1 MTKYLDP
8 IAAVEQPRE
17 DFIRYLLT
25 AYPLRD
31 PHLRY
36 AFQQQLEQP
45 GNLWQHP
52 YLEGSQPYRSSL
64 SVEQLVNQA
73 VLEPEMATLFTPS
86 NRQLY
91 EHQEKAIRA
100 VVEQQQNIIVA
111 TGTGSGKTECFL
123 IPMLNMLLKEKDNL
137 SVNRVRVV
145 ILYPMNAL
153 VNDQVKRLRE
163 LLCRQKTVRIKF
175 GFYTSRTQKEKHNA
189 IESLRQEFAAY
200 DPKELRQLLDSPER
214 ESTDDEELIDK
225 AIEKTIQVQV
235 LSREEMW
242 AYPPHILITNYSM
255 LEHMLIRPKERQA
268 IFEASASHFKMLVV
282 DEAHSYD
289 GAKGSEVSVLLERF
303 KASIG
308 VEEKGKIRCIATSAS
323 LGDASDDDKVLAFAK
338 ELFGE
343 SFSQV
348 IRGQRLCAKDR
359 LGEPYTLPAEF
370 TNQKIFDY
378 LSDLKLPKPND
389 PISQWLDRLSAIVPT
404 QQLQAAQSQANEDV
418 HKFLWFALKQHPL
431 VHRLIDILR
440 RRPYPWKQIVCSTE
454 LWDVKL
460 PTELDDT
467 DAKFAL
473 AHLLQLGALARENP
487 NDLPLLPVRLHLLF
501 RSLDGLYACINSKCS
516 GVVLHPDHCERKP
529 RYGRIY
535 LNEKK
540 ICECCASP
548 VLELGSCS
556 QCGQPYAFTQ
566 RLDTGKLESLP
577 RTSQGLKE
585 NTKIYTL
592 TSSILDSVTEEDE
605 IGEKE
610 EELTAAKTFK
620 FKLHERDG
628 WIGILSDETFTPQ
641 ITLEN
646 EFHLAWH
653 RKKDDKN
660 DDGCYLEKC
669 AACGAGSGR
678 ATRTINRFVTYNDE
692 SLKAMIDSLFEL
704 LPETKE
710 DENNSSKRKILSF
723 SDGRQDAAYFASDYQ
738 RTNTELIYR
747 QMLWQAFLQVKNAD
761 SITSVTQII
770 NKLKA
775 EFLENYIPHPDRQS
789 DLNYKSYRPHD
800 PEEEHK
806 DRESKRDAE
815 DLAEKRAKEILL
827 REFAL
832 SFNRRST
839 LEAYALLACHIELD
853 ERLVDLV
860 AQKFEITDDEARIFL
875 TVLTDVIRRAGIVS
889 IEGSSNYFPETGG
902 DGGRPE
908 MVENGKSKN
917 YLFLEKSED
926 ENKRYKESLSF
937 MPWKDGKVRGKSP
950 NLNRLSWYF
959 LRVFCK
965 NFPEKEDNFPTKDI
979 FTWLFRQLQDFSL
992 IVPAKKG
999 HQLNWKQLHI
1009 IQTRENWYQCDSCQQ
1024 IFHVP
1029 NLSKITE
1036 AKLNVKRCSAYKCIG
1051 TLEPYTSEKIEQKNS
1066 EHYQHYLI
1074 TQRLPLPLR
1083 SQEHTAQLSVTELE
1097 KRENSFRQGRTNMLS
1112 CSTTLE
1118 MGVDIGELQAVV
1130 LHNFPPHVSNYQQRA
1145 GRAGRRTDGVAITLM
1160 YGQRRPHDRYYF
1172 EQPNLLIAGNNQIP
1186 KLNSDNFQI
1195 QQRHIHAELLAE
1207 FLRIRGIGAERIKI
1221 ADFFDL
1227 PDYTSA
1233 SDFTPS
1239 ADAMVS
1245 QLKEWLHSDNAQ
1257 SKAQLWLQKLNCS
1270 VTPTALLDEYI
1281 AKLENFQKKQLDD
1294 WKSLTSELETINKN
1308 IQKESDRKKRDAQE
1322 RRRNSVEFELDK
1334 IKARQLHEQ
1343 LVQGNILPIYGFPID
1358 VVSLLT
1364 GESNEYNSDQ
1374 GKHRLQLD
1382 RRFALKEYAP
1392 EQEIIV
1398 DDRVYKSVGILKP
1411 AQLESQFYWVCQ
1423 NCSNFIT
1430 DKNKDNVDK
1439 HLITKKSENN
1449 VSKHC
1454 PVCDAKTS
1462 SSAKLY
1468 KIPKAFITDWEK
1480 LPQVT
1485 PYTKPQRQISS
1496 QTFLISDGDSPEKFS
1511 SKLDLYNLTVSKG
1524 GKFFLANQGS
1534 LGYGKG

>member
-8 IAAVEQPRE
+8 IAAVEQPRA

-52 YLEGSQPYRSSL
+52 YLEGSQPYRSSK
-64 SVEQLVNQA
+64 SIEQLVNQG

-86 NRQLY
+86 NRRLY
-91 EHQEKAIRA
+91 EHQEKAVRA

-137 SVNRVRVV
+137 SLAGVRVV

-163 LLCRQKTVRIKF
+163 LLCRQKRVRIKF
-175 GFYTSRTQKEKHNA
+175 GFYTSRTQKEKQKA

-200 DPKELRQLLDSPER
+200 DPQELRQLFTSAER
-214 ESTDDEELIDK
+214 ESIDDEELIDK

-242 AYPPHILITNYSM
+242 ASPPHILITNYSM

-268 IFEASASHFKMLVV
+268 IFEASANYFKMLVV

-303 KASIG
+303 KAAIG

-323 LGDASDDDKVLAFAK
+323 LGDASADDKVLVFAK

-343 SFSQV
+343 SFNQV

-370 TNQKIFDY
+370 TNQEIFDY
-378 LSDLKLPKPND
+378 ISILELPEPDD

-404 QQLQAAQSQANEDV
+404 QQLQAAQAQANEDI

-440 RRPYPWKQIVCSTE
+440 REPYPWEQIVCLTE
-454 LWDVKL
+454 LWGVDLPIKL
-460 PTELDDT
+460 DGSIDDT
-467 DAKFAL
+467 DAKVAL
-473 AHLLQLGALARENP
+473 AHLLQLGALARENSD
-487 NDLPLLPVRLHLLF
+487 DLPLLPVRLHLLF
-501 RSLDGLYACINSKCS
+501 RSLEGLYACINPKCS
-516 GVVLHPDHCERKP
+516 GVVHHPNHLDREP

-540 ICECCASP
+540 TCECCASP

-577 RTSQGLKE
+577 RTIQGLKE
-585 NTKIYTL
+585 NNKKIFTL

-605 IGEKE
+605 IDEKE
-610 EELTAAKTFK
+610 EEPTAAKTFK
-620 FKLHERDG
+620 FQLDDHNN
-628 WIGILSDETFTPQ
+628 WISILSHETFTPHV
-641 ITLEN
+641 TEEK
-646 EFHLAWH
+646 EFNLAWH
-653 RKKDDKN
+653 RRKDDKN
-660 DDGCYLEKC
+660 YDGCYLDKC
-669 AACGAGSGR
+669 AACGAGVAGR

-692 SLKAMIDSLFEL
+692 SLKAMVDSLFQL
-704 LPETKE
+704 LPESKETK
-710 DENNSSKRKILSF
+710 NNSSKRKILSF
-723 SDGRQDAAYFASDYQ
+723 SDGRQDAAFFASDYQ
-738 RTNTELIYR
+738 RTNTEMIYR
-747 QMLWQAFLQVKNAD
+747 QMVWQAFHQVKNEEN
-761 SITSVTQII
+761 ITSVSQVI
-770 NKLKA
+770 NKLKT
-775 EFLENYIPHPDRQS
+775 EFLENYIPHPDRRS
-789 DLNYKSYRPHD
+789 DLNYKSYRPND

-806 DRESKRDAE
+806 GRENIIDAE

-839 LEAYALLACHIELD
+839 LESYALLTCHIELD

-860 AQKFEITDDEARIFL
+860 ARKFEITDSEARIFL

-902 DGGRPE
+902 DGGRPAI
-908 MVENGKSKN
+908 VENGKSKK
-917 YLFLEKSED
+917 YLFLEKSES
-926 ENKRYKESLSF
+926 ENKTYKDSLSF
-937 MPWKDGKVRGKSP
+937 MPWKDGKVRRP
-950 NLNRLSWYF
+950 PDRNRLGWYF
-959 LRVFCK
+959 LRTFCE
-965 NFPEKEDNFPTKDI
+965 NFPENDENFPIKEI

-992 IVPAKKG
+992 LVKAKQG
-999 HQLNWKQLHI
+999 YQLNWKQLHI
-1009 IQTRENWYQCDSCQQ
+1009 IQTQENWYQCNCCQQ

-1029 NLSKITE
+1029 DLSKITE
-1036 AKLNVKRCSAYKCIG
+1036 AKLNVQRCSSYKCTG
-1051 TLEPYTSEKIEQKNS
+1051 NLEPYTPEKIEQKNS
-1066 EHYQHYLI
+1066 EHYQQYLI

-1083 SQEHTAQLSVTELE
+1083 SQEHTAQLSVIELE

-1172 EQPNLLIAGNNQIP
+1172 EQPKLLIAGSNQIP

-1207 FLRIRGIGAERIKI
+1207 FLKIRGVGAEKVKI
-1221 ADFFDL
+1221 ADFFSL
-1227 PDYTSA
+1227 PEPDYASA
-1233 SDFTPS
+1233 SDFTPP
-1239 ADAMVS
+1239 ADAMVF

-1257 SKAQLWLQKLNCS
+1257 MKAQFWLQKLKCS
-1270 VTPTALLDEYI
+1270 VTPTVLLDEYI
-1281 AKLENFQKKQLDD
+1281 VKLESFQKKQLDD
-1294 WKSLTSELETINKN
+1294 WKSLISELEVINKN
-1308 IQKESDRKKRDAQE
+1308 IRQESDRKKRDAQE
-1322 RRRNSVEFELDK
+1322 RRRNGVEFELDK
-1334 IKARQLHEQ
+1334 IAARQLHEQ

-1374 GKHRLQLD
+1374 GKHKLQLD
-1382 RRFALKEYAP
+1382 RRFALREYAP
-1392 EQEIIV
+1392 GQEVIV

-1411 AQLESQFYWVCQ
+1411 AQLESQYYWVCE
-1423 NCSNFIT
+1423 NCFNFIT
-1430 DKNKDNVDK
+1430 ST
-1439 HLITKKSENN
+1439 L
-1449 VSKHC
+1449 
-1454 PVCDAKTS
+1454 
-1462 SSAKLY
+1462 
-1468 KIPKAFITDWEK
+1468 
-1480 LPQVT
+1480 
-1485 PYTKPQRQISS
+1485 R
-1496 QTFLISDGDSPEKFS
+1496 
-1511 SKLDLYNLTVSKG
+1511 
-1524 GKFFLANQGS
+1524 
-1534 LGYGKG
+1534 